1 MHRGQAIILTLVL
14 ALLVTPAAAATLHV
28 KADGSGEYAT
38 IQSALDAATDG
49 DVVRL
54 APGIYTGPGNLR
66 LEFYANV
73 TLEGETSWEDCFI
86 DAYADADDPDYIFNL
101 SEETGGTIRN
111 LTLRRGYWTNGGAV
125 ITGWGHYVFEDC
137 RFINNHA
144 TGSGGAWYGQ
154 GGSEVDFIRCQF
166 ANNTA
171 EVSGGA
177 LAAFSNCDLTISRGT
192 LACNGAPEGGGIYLT
207 ENAQATVT
215 SSVIAWSSDGGA
227 VYDWYSAGFDISCT
241 LIHGNRGGDWVNG
254 AGSGLANDNLSLDPE
269 LMDPTRLY
277 SADLRPTADSPL
289 AQLYFPCG
297 RIGAL
302 DPSLDRTATY
312 EVLPDG
318 LGMFAT
324 IQAAIDAV
332 PADARIALVEGTYR
346 GEGMCDLDFKGKDLA
361 LEGRPYAA
369 HAPLLDARA
378 FSGGPYH
385 RHINL
390 DTGTPASPTFRML
403 DLWRGYT
410 EDEGGSVRIGRG
422 SAPVFENCTFRAS
435 GSVSNGGALF
445 IDATGHEEGPQ
456 FQDCLFRE
464 NVAEGNG
471 GALAAMG
478 WDAALTDCEFMD
490 NESLDSGGALHLED
504 CTVTSEPD
512 DLPNSFT
519 GNVAAA
525 NGGAIRMTGSGS
537 LAAQDWTFTTNQA
550 GMGGALHTDAHRLS
564 LDGAV
569 FDANEANHPV
579 LDGSGGGVHATCDT
593 IQLDGVTFTNNVVQ
607 GNGGG
612 IMATARR
619 LEMTGGLL
627 ETNDAG
633 LAGSGLYFEPVDST
647 ATLVM
652 NNTRVL
658 DNVSAQSEFTEPSGA
673 VFSGS
678 CVQIFRGLDVRMNRG
693 TTVGGIHSHQPM
705 AGSVVDS
712 CLFQEHT
719 SVSIYLYNPDDMLV
733 QNSRFIANQISYNA
747 SLWFYSESLSAGF
760 SATVADCLFQD
771 NEGTALKG
779 SSIPLTVCDS
789 RFDNNG
795 GYHGALVNY
804 GPCTLENS
812 TFIGNTSEHEGGGA
826 RLGNSSMVSGCTFLG
841 NEADDEGG
849 ALYVG
854 SSTTTEDC
862 LFFENG
868 SDRSGGAIAGGSR
881 LVIQNCTLVANRA
894 GPETISPCQVYQY
907 STSSSWITAGVQIYN
922 SVISHGQNSGAVDM
936 DPLEMFAAPPVIQCS
951 ITWQNERENDG
962 IFFWDD
968 FAEMDPRFCDWMA
981 GDLSLSAD
989 SPCLADNN
997 VCAQQIGALGRGTCS
1012 YAAPVDGAQ
1021 LPAAVELAGN
1031 YPNPFNPSTV
1041 ISFGLPTAQAVSLKV
1056 FDVQGRLVRT
1066 LLEGHVD
1073 AGYHQANW
1081 NGRDDLGGSVAS
1093 GVYFYQLS
1101 SEEGIQR
1108 GKMVL
1113 LK

>member
-1 MHRGQAIILTLVL
+1 MQPAKAALVCLIL
-14 ALLVTPAAAATLHV
+14 ALLACPAGAVTLHV

-49 DVVRL
+49 DVVQL
-54 APGIYTGPGNLR
+54 APGLYTGPGNVR

-86 DAYADADDPDYIFNL
+86 DAYADADEPSYILNL
-101 SEETGGTIRN
+101 AEETGGTIRN

-154 GGSEVDFIRCQF
+154 DGSEVDFIRCQF

-171 EVSGGA
+171 DVSGGA
-177 LAAFSNCDLTISRGT
+177 LAGFSSSDVTVSRGT

-215 SSVIAWSSDGGA
+215 STVIAWSRDGGA
-227 VYDWYSAGFDISCT
+227 VYDWYSAGFAISCT

-269 LMDPTRLY
+269 LVDPARLY

-332 PADARIALVEGTYR
+332 PADSRIALVEGTYR

-369 HAPLLDARA
+369 HAPLLDAMA

-403 DLWRGYT
+403 NLWRGYT

-422 SAPVFENCTFRAS
+422 SAPGFENCTFRSS
-435 GSVSNGGALF
+435 GSVSHGGAF
-445 IDATGHEEGPQ
+445 FVDATGHEEGPQ
-456 FQDCLFRE
+456 FQDCLFMA

-471 GALAAMG
+471 GALAALG
-478 WDAALTDCEFMD
+478 WDVTLTDCEFMD
-490 NESLDSGGALHLED
+490 NEALDSGGALFLAD
-504 CTVTSEPD
+504 CTVTSAPG

-525 NGGAIRMTGSGS
+525 DGGAIRQTGSGG
-537 LAAQDWTFTTNQA
+537 LAARDWTFTTNLA
-550 GMGGALHTDAHRLS
+550 GMGGALHTDSDRLS

-569 FDANEANHPV
+569 FDANEASHPV

-593 IQLDGVTFTNNVVQ
+593 IQLDGVTFTSNVVQ

-633 LAGSGLYFEPVDST
+633 LGGSGLYFEPADST
-647 ATLVM
+647 ATLVV
-652 NNTRVL
+652 TGTQVL
-658 DNVSAQSEFTEPSGA
+658 DNVTGQSDYQLPGGA
-673 VFSGS
+673 IYSGS
-678 CVQIFRGLDVRMNRG
+678 CVQIFRGLDVRRNRG
-693 TTVGGIHSHQPM
+693 AGTGGIHSHQAM

-712 CLFQEHT
+712 CLFQEQTAISLH
-719 SVSIYLYNPDDMLV
+719 LYRPEDVLV
-733 QNSRFIANQISYNA
+733 QNSRFIANQNPSSC
-747 SLWFYSESLSAGF
+747 SLRLFAESLSAGT
-760 SATVADCLFQD
+760 AVTVADCLFQD
-771 NEGTALKG
+771 NEGAGLKG
-779 SSIPLTVCDS
+779 SVSLLTVRDT
-789 RFDNNG
+789 RFENNG
-795 GYHGALVNY
+795 GLHGGLLTG

-812 TFIGNTSEHEGGGA
+812 TFIGNTSEFMGGGSYMGSTS
-826 RLGNSSMVSGCTFLG
+826 LVSGCTFVS
-841 NEADDEGG
+841 NETDGEGG
-849 ALYVG
+849 GLY
-854 SSTTTEDC
+854 
-862 LFFENG
+862 LA
-868 SDRSGGAIAGGSR
+868 SGGTVENSVFFANESQDRGAALSGGSG
-881 LVIQNCTLVANRA
+881 LVIQNCTMVANRN
-894 GPETISPCQVYQY
+894 GGLFHPCQVYQHRP
-907 STSSSWITAGVQIYN
+907 SSGWITRGVQVIN
-922 SVISHGQNSGAVDM
+922 SVISHGRDCGPMTVDVL
-936 DPLEMFAAPPVIQCS
+936 DYLDDRPVIQCS
-951 ITWQNERENDG
+951 ITWQNEGGNYG
-962 IFFWDD
+962 FSNQDD
-968 FAEMDPRFCDWMA
+968 FADMDPRFCDWMA

-997 VCAQQIGALGRGTCS
+997 ICVQQIGALGRGECS
-1012 YAAPVDGAQ
+1012 YAAPVGHED

-1031 YPNPFNPSTV
+1031 FPNPFNPSTV
-1041 ISFGLPTAQAVSLKV
+1041 ISFGLPVAQPVSLNV
-1056 FDVQGRLVRT
+1056 YDVHGHRVRT
-1066 LLEGHVD
+1066 LASGTLE
-1073 AGYHQANW
+1073 AGYHQVSW
-1081 NGRDDLGGSVAS
+1081 NGRDDRGLLMAS
-1093 GVYFYQLS
+1093 GVYLYRLES
-1101 SEEGIQR
+1101 REGVLR
-1108 GKMVL
+1108 GKML
-1113 LK
+1113 MIK